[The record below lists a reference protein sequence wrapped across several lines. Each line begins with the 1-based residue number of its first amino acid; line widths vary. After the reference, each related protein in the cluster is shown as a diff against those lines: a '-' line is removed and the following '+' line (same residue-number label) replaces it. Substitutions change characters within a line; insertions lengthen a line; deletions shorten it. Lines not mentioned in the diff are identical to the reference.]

1 MAARWLFFNNLLR
14 GIMAKVTPIRHNKR
28 LVRMLRL
35 FRHIRFVGQ
44 PATYRRNRVTL
55 HPDGPHFFQAL
66 FSAIRSAEH
75 HILAE
80 YYLIRNDSTGSA
92 FAAELADAH
101 RRGVQVFLIYDYI
114 GCVETPSAYFR
125 NLARQ
130 GIKLVPFNVP
140 SFKRGIHWFDK
151 RDHRKMTV
159 IDGRQA
165 FLGGFNIGDEYA
177 GLVSSPFKFRDVGLS
192 ITGSAVSELERIF
205 SETWQME
212 RDEPPRIPAGGEE
225 PGAPH
230 PGRANVIIVSGGPHH
245 RSSIIRSAFLAAITS
260 ASESVL
266 IATPYFV
273 PGPRIIRSLLRAVRR
288 GVRVRILL
296 SAKSDIP
303 LMRFMGRSYYSA
315 LLKEGIEICEL
326 EGDLSARQGHAD
338 RRRTDGDRLGQ
349 PGPAQFPSQ
358 FRDQRHHRQQRLR
371 QADRPDA
378 GTELPRFAGRH
389 SGGSRTPGQAVAA
402 PGEDGHPVAWFL

>member
-1 MAARWLFFNNLLR
+1 MR
-14 GIMAKVTPIRHNKR
+14 GIMAKIRHNKR

-44 PATYRRNRVTL
+44 PATYRRNRVVL

-66 FSAIRSAEH
+66 FTAIRSAERY
-75 HILAE
+75 ILLE
-80 YYLIRNDSTGSA
+80 YYLIRSDATGSA

-101 RRGVQVFLIYDYI
+101 RRGVQVFLIYDYL
-114 GCVETPSAYFR
+114 GCVETPSAYFK

-130 GIKLVPFNVP
+130 GVRLVPFNVP
-140 SFKRGIHWFDK
+140 SFKRGLHWFDK
-151 RDHRKMTV
+151 RDHRKMAI
-159 IDGRQA
+159 IDGREA

-177 GLVSSPFKFRDVGLS
+177 GLVSSSFTFRDVGFS
-192 ITGSAVSELERIF
+192 ITGNAVRELERIF
-205 SETWQME
+205 AETWQME
-212 RDEPPRIPAGGEE
+212 RDEPPRVPTDGDG

-245 RSSIIRSAFLAAITS
+245 RSSYIRSAFLAAITS

-266 IATPYFV
+266 IVTPYFV

-296 SAKSDIP
+296 SAKSDVP
-303 LMRFMGRSYYSA
+303 LMRLVGRSYYTA

-326 EGDLSARQGHAD
+326 EREVLHAKVMLIDGERTVIGSANLDQRSFHRNFEINAIIDNSSFGNQID
-338 RRRTDGDRLGQ
+338 RMLEQD
-349 PGPAQFPSQ
+349 
-358 FRDQRHHRQQRLR
+358 FRDSRAVTL
-371 QADRPDA
+371 ADHERR
-378 GTELPRFAGRH
+378 GKLSQLLEKVVNLF
-389 SGGSRTPGQAVAA
+389 
-402 PGEDGHPVAWFL
+402 AWFL

>member
-1 MAARWLFFNNLLR
+1 
-14 GIMAKVTPIRHNKR
+14 MAKVTPIRHNKR

-35 FRHIRFVGQ
+35 FRHIRFADQ
-44 PATYRRNRVTL
+44 PPTYRRNLVTL

-66 FSAIRSAEH
+66 FCAIRSAEH
-75 HILAE
+75 YILAE
-80 YYLIRNDSTGSA
+80 YYLIRNDSIGSA
-92 FAAELADAH
+92 FAAELADAR

-177 GLVSSPFKFRDVGLS
+177 GLASCHFKFRDVGLS
-192 ITGSAVSELERIF
+192 ITGRAVSELVRIF

-212 RDEPPRIPAGGEE
+212 LDEPPLIPAGGEE
-225 PGAPH
+225 PAALR

-245 RSSIIRSAFLAAITS
+245 RSSIIRSAFLAAIAS
-260 ASESVL
+260 ASESVF

-303 LMRFMGRSYYSA
+303 LMGFMGRSYYSA
-315 LLKEGIEICEL
+315 LLKEGIEISEL
-326 EGDLSARQGHAD
+326 EQELLHAKVMLIDGERTVIGSANLDQRSFHRNFEINCIIDNSAFGRQIGWM
-338 RRRTDGDRLGQ
+338 LEQ
-349 PGPAQFPSQ
+349 N
-358 FRDQRHHRQQRLR
+358 FRD
-371 QADRPDA
+371 
-378 GTELPRFAGRH
+378 
-389 SGGSRTPGQAVAA
+389 SRAVTL
-402 PGEDGHPVAWFL
+402 EDHERRGKLSQLMERMVTLIAWFL